1 MYHLAKTYTDIVD
14 CSAPKI
20 DPVLEKAQY
29 DVEDMI
35 QRSELGGVAVA
46 SALPAYVDHKGDIV
60 Q

>member
-1 MYHLAKTYTDIVD
+1 MCTTNALQLVMMR
-14 CSAPKI
+14 SAPKI

-29 DVEDMI
+29 DLEDMI
-35 QRSELGGVAVA
+35 QRSELGGAAVA